1 MECFEVRSSK
11 RGANG
16 GEREMRQVYGWVG
29 QILRVELSSGNI
41 STIPTEDY
49 VPDYLGGRGIAA
61 KIAWDELSSEIG
73 CFDAENPFIIM
84 TGPFTGTIVPG
95 SGRSGFFA
103 VSPQVYPNPWFTR
116 SGMGGWFGSELKYA
130 GFDGIIILGKAEKPV
145 YLWIDDGKTQILSA
159 EELWGRDTYA
169 TQHYLMRKHGADVK
183 VVSIGPAGE
192 NLVRWSVILSETTNA
207 AGQGG
212 LGAVMGSKKL
222 KAIVVKG
229 SGSIRIAKPRELID
243 FCLAINRDCIAQ
255 FPVASTSAEAKPE
268 LIPAY
273 GLKEVA
279 CSHACSF
286 CPWRWGWMWQGVPG
300 KTYPALNTSL
310 VKCLGNAFP
319 GSKESVGTPKGWYLG
334 DEAGIEVS
342 ALTNKLG
349 LNQWDLMIGLIPWLT
364 ECKTR
369 NLINQI
375 DGLEIDLNNPEF
387 WVSLLKKISYR
398 EGIGDILAEGVP
410 RAADIMGKGQDI
422 VKGLY
427 PAYGFA
433 GHWDGRGD
441 KYNQPFFP
449 FWLVAAIQWATDTR
463 DPFSSAHGYMQNVT
477 LLSKTLSWKE
487 LSRIGEFVYG
497 SPKASAP
504 DSGYEFKAEP
514 TIWHQHESVLK
525 DSLALCDQ
533 SWPRLYS
540 LNTDDRHARVTIPKY
555 GTIEGKAFE
564 SYLYNMVTGTETN
577 EDELRKRAEAIFNLE
592 RALQV
597 RNYGRSRKDDLAI
610 IPYFETPENI
620 IGPSGK
626 RESLDREKFI
636 KLMDNYYQMR
646 GWDPGN
652 GQPTKSKLQELGL
665 EDVAGELENLPE
677 GGNT

>member
-1 MECFEVRSSK
+1 
-11 RGANG
+11 
-16 GEREMRQVYGWVG
+16 MRKVCGWVG
-29 QILRVELSSGNI
+29 QILRVNLYSAKI

-49 VPDYLGGRGIAA
+49 VPGYLGGRGIAA
-61 KIAWDELSSEIG
+61 KIAWDELSPQVG
-73 CFDAENPFIIM
+73 CFDAENPLMIM
-84 TGPFTGTIVPG
+84 TGPFTGTVVPG
-95 SGRSGFFA
+95 SGRCEFFG
-103 VSPQVYPNPWFTR
+103 VSPQVYPKPWFTR

-130 GFDGIIILGKAEKPV
+130 GFDGIIINGTAEKPV

-169 TQHYLMRKHGADVK
+169 TQHALMKRHGADVK

-229 SGSIRIAKPRELID
+229 SGPIRIAQPKELLD
-243 FCLAINRDCIAQ
+243 FCQAINRDCVAQ
-255 FPVASTSAEAKPE
+255 FPVAKPPAEAKPQ
-268 LIPAY
+268 LMPAY

-300 KTYPALNTSL
+300 KAYPAINTSL
-310 VKCLGNAFP
+310 IKCLGNAFP
-319 GSKESVGTPKGWYLG
+319 GSKESAGTPKGWYLG
-334 DEAGIEVS
+334 EEAGLEVS
-342 ALTNKLG
+342 ALTNKFG
-349 LNQWDLMIGLIPWLT
+349 LNQWDLVLGLLPWLT
-364 ECKTR
+364 ECKSR
-369 NLINQI
+369 HLIDKI

-398 EGIGDILAEGVP
+398 EGIGNILAEGAP
-410 RAADIMGKGQDI
+410 RAADIMGIGQDI
-422 VKGLY
+422 VRELY

-433 GHWDGRGD
+433 GHWDGHGD
-441 KYNQPFFP
+441 KFNQPFFP
-449 FWLVAAIQWATDTR
+449 FWIVSAIQWATDTR
-463 DPFSSAHGYMQNVT
+463 DPFSSAHGYMQNII
-477 LLSKTLSWKE
+477 LLSKALSWKE
-487 LSRIGEFVYG
+487 IISIGEFVYG
-497 SPKASAP
+497 SPKASDP
-504 DSGYEFKAEP
+504 HSGYEFKAEP
-514 TIWHQHESVLK
+514 AIWHQHESILK

-533 SWPRLYS
+533 SWPKLYS
-540 LNTDDRHARVTIPKY
+540 FNSDDRYARVTIPQY

-564 SYLYNMVTGTETN
+564 AYLYHKVTGTEIN
-577 EDELRKRAEAIFNLE
+577 ENELRKRAEAIFNLE

-636 KLMDNYYQMR
+636 TLMDKYYQMR
-646 GWDPGN
+646 GWNPKN
-652 GQPTKSKLQELGL
+652 GWPTEAKLKELGL
-665 EDVAGELENLPE
+665 ADVARELGNL
-677 GGNT
+677 TKID